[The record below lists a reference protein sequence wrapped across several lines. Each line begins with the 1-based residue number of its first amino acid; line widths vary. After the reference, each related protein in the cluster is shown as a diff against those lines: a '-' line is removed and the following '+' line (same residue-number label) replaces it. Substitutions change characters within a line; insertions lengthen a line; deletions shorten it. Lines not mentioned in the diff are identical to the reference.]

1 MTEQVQ
7 EQFSDSS
14 HATEARMGFF
24 EKTLYRQLDL
34 SDQGFLKL
42 ESPSGKNTFGSD
54 KKDGLQ
60 ADLKIHRNDFFRKA
74 CLGGSLGVADSY
86 AAGDWDTTDLVT
98 FFRFFL
104 QNQKVMDGMES
115 GWATL
120 LNKFARW
127 AYLFSQKNTIEGSRK
142 NISLH
147 YDLGNDFYQLMLDP
161 TMTYS
166 CGIFASESSTL
177 EEASLA
183 KYDRIIDQ
191 LKIESHHHVLEIGCG
206 WGGFAAR
213 LAERTGARLTATTIS
228 EQQYKYARERVE
240 NLGGADRISIVKQ
253 DYRNLS
259 GQFDRVVSIE
269 MIEAVGHEYLPTYFS
284 KIADLLTTDGAAMIQ
299 AITMPDHRYSQ
310 YLKEVDYI
318 RTRVFPGSNVPSI
331 SAMVEAVARKSD
343 LRPTNIFDF
352 GYHYA
357 RTLREWRIRFLEN
370 EDKIAKLGY
379 DENFRR
385 AWVYYLCYCEAG
397 FEEGYTGDVHLLLT
411 KPACNLAKGFP
422 V

>member
-14 HATEARMGFF
+14 HAAEASMGFF
-24 EKTLYRQLDL
+24 EKTLCRQLDL
-34 SDQGFLKL
+34 SDQGLLKL
-42 ESPSGKNTFGSD
+42 ESPSGKNSFGSD

-60 ADLKIHRNDFFRKA
+60 ADLKIHRNEFFRKA

-127 AYLFSQKNTIEGSRK
+127 AYLLSQKNTIQGSRK

-166 CGIFASESSTL
+166 CGIFASEDSTL

-191 LKIESHHHVLEIGCG
+191 LEIKSHHHVLEIGCG

-240 NLGGADRISIVKQ
+240 NVGVADRISIVKQ

-259 GQFDRVVSIE
+259 GQFDRIVSIE

-331 SAMVEAVARKSD
+331 SAMVEAVAKKSD

-370 EDKIAKLGY
+370 EDKIARLGY

-422 V
+422 T

>member
-1 MTEQVQ
+1 MTNQ
-7 EQFSDSS
+7 ERATTERDSPRDILK
-14 HATEARMGFF
+14 AGFF
-24 EKTLYRQLDL
+24 EKILSHQLKLSTTGILDL
-34 SDQGFLKL
+34 N
-42 ESPSGKNTFGSD
+42 SPSGKKRFGNPD
-54 KKDGLQ
+54 NGGLE
-60 ADLKIHRNDFFRKA
+60 ADLQVHKGEFFRKA

-86 AAGDWDTTDLVT
+86 SNGDWDTADLVS

-104 QNQKVMDGMES
+104 QNQEVMDGMES

-120 LNKFARW
+120 LNKLARW
-127 AYLFSQKNTIEGSRK
+127 AYLIGQKNTIQGSRK

-147 YDLGNDFYQLMLDP
+147 YDLGNDFYELMLDP

-166 CGIFASESSTL
+166 CGIFESKNSTL

-191 LKIESHHHVLEIGCG
+191 LKIEPHHHVLEIGCG
-206 WGGFAAR
+206 WGGFAER
-213 LAERTGARLTATTIS
+213 LAQRTDARLTATTIS
-228 EQQYKYARERVE
+228 SEQFKYAENRIN
-240 NLGGADRISIVKQ
+240 NLGASDRITIVKQ

-259 GQFDRVVSIE
+259 GVFDRVVSIE

-284 KIADLLTTDGAAMIQ
+284 KIAELLSQNGAAIIQ

-318 RTRVFPGSNVPSI
+318 RTRVFPGSNVPSV
-331 SAMVEAVARKSD
+331 SAMVQAVAKKSD

-357 RTLREWRIRFLEN
+357 RTLREWRLRFLQN
-370 EDKIAKLGY
+370 EDKIARLGY
-379 DENFRR
+379 DQSFRR
-385 AWVYYLCYCEAG
+385 AWLYYLCYCEAG

-411 KPACNLAKGFP
+411 KPESKLSKGFP
-422 V
+422 E

>member
-1 MTEQVQ
+1 MTNQ
-7 EQFSDSS
+7 ERATTERDSPRDILK
-14 HATEARMGFF
+14 AGFF
-24 EKTLYRQLDL
+24 EKILSRQLKL
-34 SDQGFLKL
+34 STTGILHL
-42 ESPSGKNTFGSD
+42 NSPSGKKRFGNPNNG
-54 KKDGLQ
+54 GLE
-60 ADLKIHRNDFFRKA
+60 ADLQVHQEEFFRKA

-86 AAGDWDTTDLVT
+86 SNGDWDTTDLVS

-104 QNQKVMDGMES
+104 QNQEVMDGMEN

-120 LNKFARW
+120 LNNLARW
-127 AYLFSQKNTIEGSRK
+127 AYLIGQKNTIQGSRK

-147 YDLGNDFYQLMLDP
+147 YDLGNDFYNLMLDP

-166 CGIFASESSTL
+166 CGIFDSEKSTL

-191 LKIESHHHVLEIGCG
+191 LKIKPHHHVLEIGCG
-206 WGGFAAR
+206 WGGFAER
-213 LAERTGARLTATTIS
+213 LAQRTDARLTATTIS
-228 EQQYKYARERVE
+228 SEQFKYAENRIN
-240 NLGGADRISIVKQ
+240 NLGASDRIKIVKQ

-259 GQFDRVVSIE
+259 GVFDRVVSIE

-284 KIADLLTTDGAAMIQ
+284 KIAELLCQDGAAIIQ

-318 RTRVFPGSNVPSI
+318 RTRVFPGSNVPSV
-331 SAMVEAVARKSD
+331 SAMVQAVAKKSD

-357 RTLREWRIRFLEN
+357 RTLREWRLRFLQN
-370 EDKIAKLGY
+370 EDKIAELGY
-379 DENFRR
+379 DQSFRR
-385 AWVYYLCYCEAG
+385 AWLYYLCYCEAG
-397 FEEGYTGDVHLLLT
+397 FEEGYTGDIHLLLT
-411 KPACNLAKGFP
+411 KPNSRLSKGFP
-422 V
+422 E

>member
-1 MTEQVQ
+1 MTERA
-7 EQFSDSS
+7 EDQFVDYPKD
-14 HATEARMGFF
+14 TEGNMGFF
-24 EKTLYRQLDL
+24 EKALYRQLKL
-34 SDQGFLKL
+34 SEKGCLQLKF
-42 ESPSGKNTFGSD
+42 SSGQKTFGED
-54 KKDGLQ
+54 HGVGLQ
-60 ADLKIHRNDFFRKA
+60 ADLRIHRSAFFRKA

-86 AAGDWDTTDLVT
+86 TAGDWDSSNLVR

-104 QNQKVMDGMES
+104 QNQQVMDGMEG

-120 LNKFARW
+120 LNKCARW
-127 AYLFSQKNTIEGSRK
+127 IYLLSQKNTIQGSRK

-147 YDLGNDFYQLMLDP
+147 YDLGNDFYKLMLDP

-166 CGIFASESSTL
+166 CGIFASEKTTL

-191 LKIESHHHVLEIGCG
+191 LKIDSGHRVLEIGCG

-213 LAERTGARLTATTIS
+213 LAQRTGAKLTATTIS
-228 EQQYKYARERVE
+228 EEQIKYARKRVE
-240 NLGGADRISIVKQ
+240 NLSMADRISIVKQ

-259 GQFDRVVSIE
+259 GHFDRVVSIE

-284 KIADLLTTDGAAMIQ
+284 KIADLLRPDGAAMIQ

-310 YLKEVDYI
+310 YCKEVDYI
-318 RTRVFPGSNVPSI
+318 RTRVFPGSHVPSI
-331 SAMVEAVARKSD
+331 SAMVEAVVQKSD

-357 RTLREWRIRFLEN
+357 RTLREWRLRFLEN
-370 EDKIAKLGY
+370 EDRIAKLGY
-379 DENFRR
+379 DEQFRR
-385 AWVYYLCYCEAG
+385 AWIYYLCYCEAG
-397 FEEGYTGDVHLLLT
+397 FEEGYTGDIHLLLT
-411 KPACNLAKGFP
+411 KPACTLAKGFP
-422 V
+422 S

>member
-1 MTEQVQ
+1 MTEKVQ

-54 KKDGLQ
+54 KKGGLQ
-60 ADLKIHRNDFFRKA
+60 ADLKIHRNEFFRKA

-86 AAGDWDTTDLVT
+86 AAGDWDTSDLVK

-104 QNQKVMDGMES
+104 QNQKVMDGMEG

-127 AYLFSQKNTIEGSRK
+127 AYLLSQKNTIEGSRK

-166 CGIFASESSTL
+166 CGIFASEDSTL

-240 NLGGADRISIVKQ
+240 NVGVADRISIVKQ

-259 GQFDRVVSIE
+259 GQFDRIVSIE
-269 MIEAVGHEYLPTYFS
+269 MLEAVGHEYLPTYFS

-331 SAMVEAVARKSD
+331 SAMVEAVAKKSD

-422 V
+422 A

>member
-7 EQFSDSS
+7 EHFSDSS
-14 HATEARMGFF
+14 HATEASMGFF
-24 EKTLYRQLDL
+24 EKTLHRQLDL

-54 KKDGLQ
+54 KKSGLQ
-60 ADLKIHRNDFFRKA
+60 ADLKIHRNEFFRKA

-166 CGIFASESSTL
+166 CGIFESENSTL

-213 LAERTGARLTATTIS
+213 LAERTGTRLTATTIS
-228 EQQYKYARERVE
+228 EQQYKYARERIE
-240 NLGGADRISIVKQ
+240 NLGVADRISIVKQ
-253 DYRNLS
+253 DYRNLN
-259 GQFDRVVSIE
+259 GQFDRIVSIE
-269 MIEAVGHEYLPTYFS
+269 MIEAVGHEYLPIYFS
-284 KIADLLTTDGAAMIQ
+284 QIANLLQPDGAAMIQ

-331 SAMVEAVARKSD
+331 SAMVEAVAKKSD

-357 RTLREWRIRFLEN
+357 RTLREWRVRFLEN

-422 V
+422 A

>member
-34 SDQGFLKL
+34 SDQGLLKL
-42 ESPSGKNTFGSD
+42 ESPSGKSTFGSD
-54 KKDGLQ
+54 TKSGLQ
-60 ADLKIHRNDFFRKA
+60 TDLKIHRNEFFRKA

-166 CGIFASESSTL
+166 CGIFASENSTL

-191 LKIESHHHVLEIGCG
+191 LKIEPHHHVLEIGCG

-240 NLGGADRISIVKQ
+240 NVGVADRISIVKQ

-259 GQFDRVVSIE
+259 GQFDRIVSIE

-331 SAMVEAVARKSD
+331 SAMVEAVAKKSD

-370 EDKIAKLGY
+370 EDKIARLGY

-422 V
+422 A

>member
-1 MTEQVQ
+1 MTDQEREQIQ
-7 EQFSDSS
+7 KGPPIQNRK
-14 HATEARMGFF
+14 AGFF
-24 EKTLYRQLDL
+24 EKALSRQLQL
-34 SDQGFLKL
+34 STTGRLHL
-42 ESPSGKNTFGSD
+42 RSPSGEDIFGNATD
-54 KKDGLQ
+54 HRLE
-60 ADLKIHRNDFFRKA
+60 ADLQIHKEAFFRKA

-86 AAGDWDTTDLVT
+86 SAGDWDTTDLVS

-127 AYLFSQKNTIEGSRK
+127 AYLLGQKNTVQGSRK

-161 TMTYS
+161 SMTYS
-166 CGIFASESSTL
+166 CGIFESEKSTL

-191 LKIESHHHVLEIGCG
+191 LKIKPHHHVLEIGCG
-206 WGGFAAR
+206 WGGFAER
-213 LAERTGARLTATTIS
+213 LAQRTKAKLTATTIS
-228 EQQYKYARERVE
+228 EEQFTYAE
-240 NLGGADRISIVKQ
+240 NRINKLGVSDRISIVKQ

-259 GQFDRVVSIE
+259 GKFDRVVSIE

-284 KIADLLTTDGAAMIQ
+284 KIAELLSEDGAAMIQ

-331 SAMVEAVARKSD
+331 SAMVGAVAKKSD

-357 RTLREWRIRFLEN
+357 RTLREWRLRFLEN
-370 EDKIAKLGY
+370 EEKIAELGY
-379 DENFRR
+379 DKSFRR
-385 AWVYYLCYCEAG
+385 AWIYYLCYCEAG
-397 FEEGYTGDVHLLLT
+397 FEEGYTGDIHLLLT
-411 KPACNLAKGFP
+411 KPASRLSKGFP
-422 V
+422 A

>member
-1 MTEQVQ
+1 
-7 EQFSDSS
+7 
-14 HATEARMGFF
+14 
-24 EKTLYRQLDL
+24 
-34 SDQGFLKL
+34 
-42 ESPSGKNTFGSD
+42 
-54 KKDGLQ
+54 
-60 ADLKIHRNDFFRKA
+60 
-74 CLGGSLGVADSY
+74 VADSY
-86 AAGDWDTTDLVT
+86 AAGDWDTNDLVT

-166 CGIFASESSTL
+166 CGIFESENSTL

-191 LKIESHHHVLEIGCG
+191 LKIESHHHILEIGCG

-228 EQQYKYARERVE
+228 EEQFKYARERVE
-240 NLGGADRISIVKQ
+240 SLGAADRISIVKQ

-259 GQFDRVVSIE
+259 GQFDRIVSIE
-269 MIEAVGHEYLPTYFS
+269 MIEAVGHEFLPTYFS
-284 KIADLLTTDGAAMIQ
+284 KIADLLTNDGAAMIQ
-299 AITMPDHRYSQ
+299 AITMPDHRYAQ

-331 SAMVEAVARKSD
+331 SAMVEAVAQKSD

-357 RTLREWRIRFLEN
+357 RTLREWRLRFLEN

-411 KPACNLAKGFP
+411 KPACNLSKGFP
-422 V
+422 A

>member
-60 ADLKIHRNDFFRKA
+60 ADLKIHRNEFFRKA

-166 CGIFASESSTL
+166 CGIFASENSTL

-240 NLGGADRISIVKQ
+240 NVGVADRISIVKQ

-259 GQFDRVVSIE
+259 GQFDRIVSIE

-331 SAMVEAVARKSD
+331 SAMVEAVAKKSD

-422 V
+422 A

>member
-1 MTEQVQ
+1 MTEQVK
-7 EQFSDSS
+7 EHFSDSS
-14 HATEARMGFF
+14 HATEASMGFF
-24 EKTLYRQLDL
+24 EKTLHRQLDL
-34 SDQGFLKL
+34 SDQGLLKL

-54 KKDGLQ
+54 EKDSLQ
-60 ADLKIHRNDFFRKA
+60 ADLKIHRNEFFRKA

-127 AYLFSQKNTIEGSRK
+127 AYLLSQKNTIEGSRK

-166 CGIFASESSTL
+166 CGIFASEDSTL

-191 LKIESHHHVLEIGCG
+191 LKIESHHHLLEIGCG

-213 LAERTGARLTATTIS
+213 LAERTGAKLTATTIS

-240 NLGGADRISIVKQ
+240 NLGTADLISIVKQ

-259 GQFDRVVSIE
+259 GQFDRIVSIE

-331 SAMVEAVARKSD
+331 SAMVEAVAKKSD

-357 RTLREWRIRFLEN
+357 RTLREWRLRFLEN

-422 V
+422 A

>member
-1 MTEQVQ
+1 MTEQLQ

-14 HATEARMGFF
+14 HATEASMGFF
-24 EKTLYRQLDL
+24 EKTLQRQLDL

-60 ADLKIHRNDFFRKA
+60 ADLQIHKNEFFRKA

-86 AAGDWDTTDLVT
+86 VAGDWDSSDLVT

-120 LNKFARW
+120 LNKLARW
-127 AYLFSQKNTIEGSRK
+127 AYLFSQKNTIQGSRK

-147 YDLGNDFYQLMLDP
+147 YDLGNDFYQLILDP

-166 CGIFASESSTL
+166 CGIFESENSTL

-191 LKIESHHHVLEIGCG
+191 LKIESHHQVLEIGCG

-228 EQQYKYARERVE
+228 EEQYKYACERIE
-240 NLGGADRISIVKQ
+240 TLGVADRISIVKQ

-269 MIEAVGHEYLPTYFS
+269 MIEAVGHEFLPTYFS

-331 SAMVEAVARKSD
+331 SAMVEAVAQKSD
-343 LRPTNIFDF
+343 LRPTNVFDF

-357 RTLREWRIRFLEN
+357 RTLREWRLRFLEN

-397 FEEGYTGDVHLLLT
+397 FEEGYTGDVHFLLT

-422 V
+422 A

>member
-1 MTEQVQ
+1 MTNQ
-7 EQFSDSS
+7 ERATTERDSPRDILK
-14 HATEARMGFF
+14 AGFF
-24 EKTLYRQLDL
+24 EKILSHQLKLSTTGILDL
-34 SDQGFLKL
+34 N
-42 ESPSGKNTFGSD
+42 SPSGKKRFGNPD
-54 KKDGLQ
+54 NGGLE
-60 ADLKIHRNDFFRKA
+60 ADLQVHKGEFFRKA

-86 AAGDWDTTDLVT
+86 SNGDWDTADLVS

-104 QNQKVMDGMES
+104 QNQEVMDGMES

-120 LNKFARW
+120 LNKLARW
-127 AYLFSQKNTIEGSRK
+127 AYLIGQKNTIQGSRK

-147 YDLGNDFYQLMLDP
+147 YDLGNDFYELMLDP

-166 CGIFASESSTL
+166 CGIFESENSTL

-191 LKIESHHHVLEIGCG
+191 LKIEPHHHVLEIGCG
-206 WGGFAAR
+206 WGGFAER
-213 LAERTGARLTATTIS
+213 LAQRTDARLTATTIS
-228 EQQYKYARERVE
+228 SEQFKYAENRIN
-240 NLGGADRISIVKQ
+240 NLGASDRITIVKQ

-259 GQFDRVVSIE
+259 GVFDRVVSIE

-284 KIADLLTTDGAAMIQ
+284 KIAELLSQNGAAIIQ

-318 RTRVFPGSNVPSI
+318 RTRVFPGSNVPSV
-331 SAMVEAVARKSD
+331 SAMVQAVAKKSD

-357 RTLREWRIRFLEN
+357 RTLREWRLRFLQN
-370 EDKIAKLGY
+370 EDKIARLGY
-379 DENFRR
+379 DQSFRR
-385 AWVYYLCYCEAG
+385 AWLYYLCYCEAG

-411 KPACNLAKGFP
+411 KPESKLSKGFP
-422 V
+422 E

>member
-1 MTEQVQ
+1 MSDFSNTELVKV
-7 EQFSDSS
+7 
-14 HATEARMGFF
+14 GFF
-24 EKTLYRQLDL
+24 EKVLCRQLDL
-34 SDQGFLKL
+34 CDTGSLVMKT
-42 ESPSGKNTFGSD
+42 PSSQKNFGD
-54 KKDGLQ
+54 NEKNEIQ
-60 ADLKIHRNDFFRKA
+60 ADMQIHRSEFFRKA

-86 AAGDWDTTDLVT
+86 ADGDWDSANLVK

-104 QNQKVMDGMES
+104 QNQKVMDEMEG

-120 LNKFARW
+120 LNKFARL
-127 AYLFSQKNTIEGSRK
+127 AYLFSQKNTIHGSRK

-147 YDLGNDFYQLMLDP
+147 YDLGNDFYELMLDP

-166 CGIFASESSTL
+166 CGFFTSKDSTL
-177 EEASLA
+177 EEASLE

-191 LKIESHHHVLEIGCG
+191 LMIKPHHHVLEIGCG
-206 WGGFAAR
+206 WGGFAER
-213 LAERTGARLTATTIS
+213 LAQTTGAKLTATTIS
-228 EQQYKYARERVE
+228 EEQFKYAVKRIKS
-240 NLGGADRISIVKQ
+240 LGESERISIIKQ
-253 DYRNLS
+253 DYRTLT

-284 KIADLLTTDGAAMIQ
+284 KISELLCPDGAALIQ

-310 YLKEVDYI
+310 YLTEVDYI

-331 SAMVEAVARKSD
+331 SAMVHAVAQKSD

-357 RTLREWRIRFLEN
+357 QTLREWRKRFIEN
-370 EDKIAKLGY
+370 EDKISKLGY
-379 DENFRR
+379 DVHFRR
-385 AWVYYLCYCEAG
+385 SWIYYLCYCEAG

-411 KPACNLAKGFP
+411 KPNCHLSKGFTQ
-422 V
+422 

>member
-1 MTEQVQ
+1 MNE
-7 EQFSDSS
+7 EAKKSRGGFSKTDMSKV
-14 HATEARMGFF
+14 GFF
-24 EKTLYRQLDL
+24 EKVLCSQLCL
-34 SDQGFLKL
+34 C
-42 ESPSGKNTFGSD
+42 ESGSLVMITPSTQKTFGNSE
-54 KKDGLQ
+54 KSEVE
-60 ADLKIHRNDFFRKA
+60 ADLQIHHTEFFRKA

-86 AAGDWDTTDLVT
+86 AEGNWDSSDLVK

-104 QNQKVMDGMES
+104 QNQKVMDGMEG

-127 AYLFSQKNTIEGSRK
+127 AYLLGQKNTIQGSRK

-147 YDLGNDFYQLMLDP
+147 YDLGNDFYELMLDP

-166 CGIFASESSTL
+166 CGIFCSEDCTL

-191 LKIESHHHVLEIGCG
+191 LKIEPHHHVLEIGCG
-206 WGGFAAR
+206 WGGFA
-213 LAERTGARLTATTIS
+213 ERMAQRTRAKLTATTIS
-228 EQQYKYARERVE
+228 DEQFKYATNRIES
-240 NLGGADRISIVKQ
+240 LGEKGRISIIKQ
-253 DYRNLS
+253 DYRTLA
-259 GQFDRVVSIE
+259 GRFDRVVSIE

-284 KIADLLTTDGAAMIQ
+284 KISELLCADGAALIQ
-299 AITMPDHRYSQ
+299 AITMPDHRYSE

-331 SAMVEAVARKSD
+331 SAMVGAVAQKSD

-357 RTLREWRIRFLEN
+357 RTLREWRLRFVEN
-370 EDKIAKLGY
+370 EDEITKLGY
-379 DENFRR
+379 DEHFRR
-385 AWVYYLCYCEAG
+385 AWIYYLCYCEAG

-411 KPACNLAKGFP
+411 KPDCHLSKGFP
-422 V
+422 Q

>member
-1 MTEQVQ
+1 MTEQAN
-7 EQFSDSS
+7 EEFNDFSQTDQ
-14 HATEARMGFF
+14 RKVGFF
-24 EKTLYRQLDL
+24 EKVLYRQLDL
-34 SDQGFLKL
+34 SDSGFLEMK
-42 ESPSGKNTFGSD
+42 SPLTKHSFGGGD
-54 KKDGLQ
+54 NNELR
-60 ADLKIHRNDFFRKA
+60 ADLHIHRNEFFRKA

-86 AAGDWDTTDLVT
+86 ADGDWDSTDLVK

-104 QNQKVMDGMES
+104 QNQKVMDGMEE

-127 AYLFSQKNTIEGSRK
+127 AYLISQKNTIQGSRK

-147 YDLGNDFYQLMLDP
+147 YDLGNDFYELMLDS

-166 CGIFASESSTL
+166 CGIFTSDNSTL
-177 EEASLA
+177 EDASLA

-191 LKIESHHHVLEIGCG
+191 LKIEPHHQVLEIGCG
-206 WGGFAAR
+206 WGGFAER
-213 LAERTGARLTATTIS
+213 LAQRTEAKLTATTIS
-228 EQQYKYARERVE
+228 DEQFKYAVKRIETMGE
-240 NLGGADRISIVKQ
+240 SERISIVQK
-253 DYRNLS
+253 DYRTLT

-284 KIADLLTTDGAAMIQ
+284 KIAELLCQNGAAMIQ

-331 SAMVEAVARKSD
+331 SAMIDAVAKKSD

-357 RTLREWRIRFLEN
+357 RTLREWRLRFIEN

-385 AWVYYLCYCEAG
+385 AWIYYLCYCEAG

-411 KPACNLAKGFP
+411 KPNCNLSKGFP
-422 V
+422 K

>member
-7 EQFSDSS
+7 ERFTDSS

-24 EKTLYRQLDL
+24 EKTLRRQLDL
-34 SDQGFLKL
+34 SDQGSLKL
-42 ESPSGKNTFGSD
+42 ESPSGKNTFGSVE
-54 KKDGLQ
+54 KDGLQ
-60 ADLKIHRNDFFRKA
+60 ADLKIHRNEFFRKA

-166 CGIFASESSTL
+166 CGIFASEDSTL

-240 NLGGADRISIVKQ
+240 NVGVADRISIVKQ

-259 GQFDRVVSIE
+259 GQFDRIVSIE

-331 SAMVEAVARKSD
+331 SAMVEAVAKKSD

-379 DENFRR
+379 NENFRR

-397 FEEGYTGDVHLLLT
+397 FEEGYTGDIHLLLT
-411 KPACNLAKGFP
+411 KPGCNLAKGFP
-422 V
+422 A

>member
-1 MTEQVQ
+1 MTEQVK
-7 EQFSDSS
+7 EHFSDSS
-14 HATEARMGFF
+14 HATEASMGFF
-24 EKTLYRQLDL
+24 EKTLHRQLDL

-42 ESPSGKNTFGSD
+42 ESPSGKNTFGLNENS
-54 KKDGLQ
+54 GLQ
-60 ADLKIHRNDFFRKA
+60 ADLKIHRNEFFRKA

-86 AAGDWDTTDLVT
+86 AAGDWDTKNLVT

-115 GWATL
+115 GWASL

-127 AYLFSQKNTIEGSRK
+127 AYLFSQKNTIQGSRK

-166 CGIFASESSTL
+166 CGIFASEDSTL

-213 LAERTGARLTATTIS
+213 LAERTGAKLTATTIS

-240 NLGGADRISIVKQ
+240 NLGAADRISIVKQ

-259 GQFDRVVSIE
+259 GQFDRIVSIE
-269 MIEAVGHEYLPTYFS
+269 MIEAVGHEYLPIYFS
-284 KIADLLTTDGAAMIQ
+284 KIAGLLSTDGAAMIQ

-310 YLKEVDYI
+310 YLKEIDYI

-331 SAMVEAVARKSD
+331 SAMVEAVAKKSD

-422 V
+422 T

>member
-1 MTEQVQ
+1 MNEQIKQ
-7 EQFSDSS
+7 QFGDSS
-14 HATEARMGFF
+14 HAMEAKISFF
-24 EKTLYRQLDL
+24 EKILYRQLEL
-34 SDQGFLKL
+34 SDKGFLKL
-42 ESPSGKNTFGSD
+42 KSPSGKNTFGSD

-60 ADLKIHRNDFFRKA
+60 ADLQIHRSEFFRKA

-86 AAGDWDTTDLVT
+86 AAEDWDSADLVT

-104 QNQKVMDGMES
+104 QNQKVMDGMEN

-127 AYLFSQKNTIEGSRK
+127 AYLISQKNTIKGSRK

-166 CGIFASESSTL
+166 CGIFESENSTL

-191 LKIESHHHVLEIGCG
+191 LKIESHHQVLEIGCG
-206 WGGFAAR
+206 WGGFA
-213 LAERTGARLTATTIS
+213 ERMAQRTEAKLTATTIS
-228 EQQYKYARERVE
+228 DEQFEFAVKRIDT
-240 NLGGADRISIVKQ
+240 LGESERISIVKK
-253 DYRNLS
+253 DYRTLT

-284 KIADLLTTDGAAMIQ
+284 KIAELLCQNGAAMIQ

-331 SAMVEAVARKSD
+331 SAMVDAVAKKSD

-357 RTLREWRIRFLEN
+357 RTLKEWRLRFIEN

-385 AWVYYLCYCEAG
+385 AWIYYLCYCEAG

-411 KPACNLAKGFP
+411 KPNCNLSKGFP
-422 V
+422 K

>member
-14 HATEARMGFF
+14 HAAEASMGFF
-24 EKTLYRQLDL
+24 EKTLCRQLDL
-34 SDQGFLKL
+34 SDQGLLKL
-42 ESPSGKNTFGSD
+42 ESPSGKNSFGSD

-60 ADLKIHRNDFFRKA
+60 ADLKIHRNEFFRKA

-166 CGIFASESSTL
+166 CGIFASENSTL

-240 NLGGADRISIVKQ
+240 NVGAADRISIVKQ

-259 GQFDRVVSIE
+259 GQFDRIVSIE

-331 SAMVEAVARKSD
+331 SAMVEAVAKKSD

-422 V
+422 A